1 MASPKNTF
9 NWEDPFLLTQQLSED
24 ERHVQLGRPLSAGNN

>member
-9 NWEDPFLLTQQLSED
+9 NWEDPFLLTQHLSED
-24 ERHVQLGRPLSAGNN
+24 ERHVQEAARAYCQE